1 MKPGLILVSLA
12 AAVCAPGQTADALKA
27 DVSFL
32 ASDALEGRGTPS
44 PGLTVASEFVAA
56 GFRRAGLEPAG
67 DDGYFQTASY
77 VEATPSL
84 EGFELTLDAAGKT
97 IHVPKSALAVPQAAA
112 VDLTRAA
119 VWKAHPGDLPQL
131 SPEQVDG
138 KVLVISAGAPA
149 TGRGRL
155 TLPPRLHPALVIR
168 LAAGGDAGFVPRLRE
183 AGAPVQAPV
192 VTVWDRDFRQAL
204 AAMKPGPLD
213 AAVTARIPP
222 PAETPVKLRNVVGL
236 LRGSDPALAGT
247 YLVVSAHYD
256 HLGVRGTGPGD
267 HIFHGANDDASGTA
281 SVMEIALA
289 LKPALEGAPEGARQS
304 GPEGTREGAPARPK
318 RSIVFIAF
326 FGEER
331 GELGSHYYVRHPI
344 FPLAQTVADVNLEQL
359 GRTDETGGPRVGMF
373 NLTGFDFTNLPEVFR
388 RAAAQTGIRLAKDEA
403 NSDRYFTASDNAA
416 FAEAGVP
423 ATTVSVTYSFPDY
436 HGVGDEWPKLDYD
449 NMAQVDRAIALAVRA
464 LADSA
469 AAPEW
474 NASNPAT
481 EPFVKARGKH

>member
-1 MKPGLILVSLA
+1 MKPGITLAAVLVSVA
-12 AAVCAPGQTADALKA
+12 AAVCALGQTADRLKA

-44 PGLTVASEFVAA
+44 PGLTIASEFVAA

-67 DDGYFQTASY
+67 DDGYFQTASF
-77 VEATPSL
+77 VEVTPSL
-84 EGFELTLDAAGKT
+84 EGFELTLEASGKI
-97 IHVPKSALAVPQAAA
+97 IHVPKSALAVQPAAA

-119 VWKAHPGDLPQL
+119 VWKAGPGDLAQL

-138 KVLVISAGAPA
+138 KVLVISTGGAGA
-149 TGRGRL
+149 GRGGLILR
-155 TLPPRLHPALVIR
+155 PQLHPALVIR
-168 LAAGGDAGFVPRLRE
+168 LAADGDASFVPRLRA
-183 AGAPVQAPV
+183 AGAAVWAPV
-192 VTVWDRDFRQAL
+192 VTVWDRDFRKAL
-204 AAMKPGPLD
+204 AGKPGPLD
-213 AAVTARIPP
+213 AAITARIPA
-222 PAETPVKLRNVVGL
+222 PAETPVKLRNVIGL
-236 LRGSDPALAGT
+236 LRGSDPALGGT
-247 YLVVSAHYD
+247 YLVLSAHYD

-267 HIFHGANDDASGTA
+267 HIFNGANDDASGTA

-289 LKPALEGAPEGARQS
+289 LKPGSEGVP
-304 GPEGTREGAPARPK
+304 EGAPARPK
-318 RSIVFIAF
+318 RSIVFMAF
-326 FGEER
+326 FGEEM

-344 FPLAQTVADVNLEQL
+344 FPLAKTVADVNLEQL
-359 GRTDETGGPRVGMF
+359 GRTDESSGRRVGMF
-373 NLTGFDFTNLPEVFR
+373 NLTGFDFTNMPEVFR
-388 RAAAQTGIRLAKDEA
+388 KAAAQTGIRLVKDGA

-449 NMAQVDRAIALAVRA
+449 NMAKVDRAIALAVRA

-481 EPFVKARGKH
+481 EPFVKARGNP